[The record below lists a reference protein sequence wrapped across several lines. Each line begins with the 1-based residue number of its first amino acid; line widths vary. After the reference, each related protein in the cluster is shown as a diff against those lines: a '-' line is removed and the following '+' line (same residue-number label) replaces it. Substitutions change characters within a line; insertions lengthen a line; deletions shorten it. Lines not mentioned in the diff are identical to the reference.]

1 MTTTWPRVI
10 AHADMDAFYASVEQL
25 DDPSLRGRRLIVGPN
40 SLRGVVLTASY
51 EARKTGVKSAMP
63 MAEAMRRCPDALV
76 VPPRF
81 DRYQEQSKAIMN
93 AFADFSPSVEAIS
106 LDEAFIDMTGA
117 EGIFGTPANIARLI
131 RDAVTDATGGL
142 TASVGIAATKYV
154 AKVAS
159 DFNKPNGITV
169 VSPEETIDWLN
180 PLPVSRLW
188 GAGPKTVP
196 RFHKLGLLT
205 IGDVR
210 RADAF
215 FLKQNFGNGAA
226 HFQALANGQDPR
238 RVSGRR
244 KARSIGSER
253 TLLHDVSSR
262 DEIEQYLK
270 RSADRIGR
278 RLRDKGYRCG
288 GVRVKLKT
296 NKFKLLSRQSR
307 LTEPSDCADHL
318 YKVAA
323 DLLSQFEDN
332 GPYRLVGL
340 AAYEL
345 SRANDPQQVD
355 MFATDAKPKAL
366 ENAIDDCI
374 KKFGKGVISRAADLG
389 DARTIADTTPT
400 LDFIDA
406 EFIDPDFT
414 DPDFMDSDFDRP

>member
-25 DDPSLRGRRLIVGPN
+25 DDPSLLGRELIVGPN

-63 MAEAMRRCPDALV
+63 MAEAMKRCPNATV

-81 DRYQEQSKAIMN
+81 DRYQEQSKAIMS

-117 EGIFGTPANIARLI
+117 EGIFGTPAKMARQI
-131 RDAVTDATGGL
+131 RDAVTEVTGGL

-169 VSPEETIDWLN
+169 VAPDETIEWLN

-210 RADAF
+210 RADPL
-215 FLKQNFGNGAA
+215 FLKQYFGNGAA
-226 HFQALANGQDPR
+226 HFQALANGEDPR
-238 RVSGRR
+238 RVATRR
-244 KARSIGSER
+244 KARSMGSDR

-262 DEIEQYLK
+262 AEIEQYLK
-270 RSADRIGR
+270 RSADRVGR

-296 NKFKLLSRQSR
+296 NQFKLLTRQSQ
-307 LTEPSDCADHL
+307 LVEPSDCAEHL
-318 YKVAA
+318 YKVAV
-323 DLLSQFEDN
+323 DLLSQFEAS
-332 GPYRLVGL
+332 GSYRLVGL
-340 AAYEL
+340 AGYDL
-345 SRANDPQQVD
+345 TRADDPQQMD
-355 MFATDAKPKAL
+355 LFATDAKPKAL
-366 ENAIDDCI
+366 EHAIDDCI
-374 KKFGKGVISRAADLG
+374 KKFGKGVIGRAADLG
-389 DARTIADTTPT
+389 SARTIADTTPT
-400 LDFIDA
+400 LDFIDD
-406 EFIDPDFT
+406 I
-414 DPDFMDSDFDRP
+414 S

>member
-1 MTTTWPRVI
+1 MTNSWPRVI

-25 DDPSLRGRRLIVGPN
+25 DDPSLRGRALIVGPN

-51 EARKTGVKSAMP
+51 EARKSGVKSAMP
-63 MAEAMRRCPDALV
+63 MAEAMRRCPQALV

-81 DRYQEQSKAIMN
+81 ARYQEQSSAIMA
-93 AFADFSPSVEAIS
+93 AFADFSPNVEAIS

-117 EGIFGTPANIARLI
+117 EGIFGEPANIARLI
-131 RDAVTDATGGL
+131 RAAVTDATGGL
-142 TASVGIAATKYV
+142 TASVGVASTRYV

-169 VSPEETIDWLN
+169 VSPDESIDWLN

-210 RADAF
+210 RADPF
-215 FLKQNFGNGAA
+215 FLKQNFGSGAA
-226 HFQALANGQDPR
+226 HFQALANGVDPR
-238 RVSGRR
+238 PVAGSR
-244 KARSIGSER
+244 KARSMGSDR

-262 DEIEQYLK
+262 HEIEQYLK

-288 GVRVKLKT
+288 GVRVRLKT
-296 NKFKLLSRQSR
+296 NKFKLLSRQCR
-307 LTEPSDCADHL
+307 LKEPSNCAEHIC
-318 YKVAA
+318 KVAT
-323 DLLSQFEDN
+323 DLLSRFDDR

-340 AAYEL
+340 AVYDL
-345 SRANDPQQVD
+345 SRCDDPQQVD
-355 MFATDAKPKAL
+355 MFAQNAKPEAL
-366 ENAIDDCI
+366 ESAIDDCI
-374 KKFGKGVISRAADLG
+374 KKFGKGVIARASDLSG
-389 DARTIADTTPT
+389 ARTISDTTPT
-400 LDFIDA
+400 LDFIDD
-406 EFIDPDFT
+406 I
-414 DPDFMDSDFDRP
+414 S

>member
-1 MTTTWPRVI
+1 MTNPWPQVI

-25 DDPSLRGRRLIVGPN
+25 DDPSLRGRELIVGPN

-63 MAEAMRRCPDALV
+63 MAEAMRRCPQALV

-81 DRYQEQSKAIMN
+81 DRYQEQSQAIMT

-131 RDAVTDATGGL
+131 RESVTEATGGL

-188 GAGPKTVP
+188 GAGAKTIP

-210 RADAF
+210 RADPV

-238 RVSGRR
+238 QVASGR
-244 KARSIGSER
+244 KARSMGSDR

-262 DEIEQYLK
+262 DEIAQYLK
-270 RSADRIGR
+270 RSADRVGR
-278 RLRDKGYRCG
+278 RLRDKGYKCG

-296 NKFKLLSRQSR
+296 NNFTLHSRQSQ
-307 LTEPSDCADHL
+307 LAEPSDCADHL
-318 YKVAA
+318 FKVAVG
-323 DLLSQFEDN
+323 LLPQFEDN

-340 AAYEL
+340 AGYDL
-345 SRANDPQQVD
+345 TRADDPQQMD
-355 MFATDAKPKAL
+355 LFALDARTKAL
-366 ENAIDDCI
+366 ENVMDDCI
-374 KKFGKGVISRAADLG
+374 KKFGKGSIGRAADLG
-389 DARTIADTTPT
+389 DARTISDATPT
-400 LDFIDA
+400 MDFIDD
-406 EFIDPDFT
+406 I
-414 DPDFMDSDFDRP
+414 S

>member
-1 MTTTWPRVI
+1 MTTNWPRVI

-25 DDPSLRGRRLIVGPN
+25 DDPSLAGRELIVGPN

-63 MAEAMRRCPDALV
+63 MAEAMKRCPNATV

-81 DRYQEQSKAIMN
+81 DRYQEQSKAIMS

-117 EGIFGTPANIARLI
+117 EGIFGSPAKMARQI
-131 RDAVTDATGGL
+131 RDAVTEVTGGL

-169 VSPEETIDWLN
+169 VAPDETVEWLN

-210 RADAF
+210 RADPI

-226 HFQALANGQDPR
+226 HFQALANGEDPR
-238 RVSGRR
+238 RVATRR
-244 KARSIGSER
+244 KARSMGSDR

-262 DEIEQYLK
+262 AEIEQYLK
-270 RSADRIGR
+270 RSADRVGR

-296 NKFKLLSRQSR
+296 NQFKLLTRQSQ
-307 LTEPSDCADHL
+307 LLEPSDCAEHL
-318 YKVAA
+318 YKIAV
-323 DLLSQFEDN
+323 DLLSQFDDS

-340 AAYEL
+340 AGYDL
-345 SRANDPQQVD
+345 TRSDDPQQMD
-355 MFATDAKPKAL
+355 LFAADAKPKAL

-374 KKFGKGVISRAADLG
+374 RKFGKGVIGRAADLG

-400 LDFIDA
+400 LDFIDD
-406 EFIDPDFT
+406 I
-414 DPDFMDSDFDRP
+414 S

>member
-1 MTTTWPRVI
+1 MKTHWPRVI

-25 DDPSLRGRRLIVGPN
+25 DDPALRGKELIVGPN

-51 EARKTGVKSAMP
+51 EARRFGVKSAMP
-63 MAEAMRRCPDALV
+63 MAEAMRRCPGALV

-81 DRYQEQSKAIMN
+81 DRYQEQSKAIMA
-93 AFADFSPSVEAIS
+93 AFTDFSPRVEAIS

-117 EGIFGTPANIARLI
+117 EGIFGTPAEIARQI
-131 RDAVTDATGGL
+131 RDAVTDVTGGL
-142 TASVGIAATKYV
+142 TASVGVAATKYV

-169 VSPEETIDWLN
+169 VTPDQTVEWLN

-210 RADAF
+210 RADPE
-215 FLKQNFGNGAA
+215 FLKQNFGKGAL
-226 HFQALANGQDPR
+226 HFQALANGEDPR
-238 RVSGRR
+238 RVATRR
-244 KARSIGSER
+244 KARSMGSDR

-262 DEIEQYLK
+262 AEIEQYLK
-270 RSADRIGR
+270 RSADRVGR
-278 RLRDKGYRCG
+278 RLRDKGFRCG

-296 NKFKLLSRQSR
+296 NKFKLHSRQSQ

-323 DLLSQFEDN
+323 NLLTQFEEN

-340 AAYEL
+340 AAYDL
-345 SRANDPQQVD
+345 TRIDDPQQMD
-355 MFATDAKPKAL
+355 LFANNAKPKAL

-374 KKFGKGVISRAADLG
+374 KKFGKGVIGRAADL
-389 DARTIADTTPT
+389 DTTRTIADTTPT
-400 LDFIDA
+400 LDFIDD
-406 EFIDPDFT
+406 I
-414 DPDFMDSDFDRP
+414 S

>member
-1 MTTTWPRVI
+1 MKNSVPDPLLQQWPTPKPWPRVI

-25 DDPSLRGRRLIVGPN
+25 DDPSLRGKALIVGPN

-51 EARKTGVKSAMP
+51 EARTTGVKSAMP
-63 MAEAMRRCPDALV
+63 MAEALRRCPQAVV

-81 DRYQEQSKAIMN
+81 DRYQEQSQAIMT
-93 AFADFSPSVEAIS
+93 AFADFSPNVEAIS

-117 EGIFGTPANIARLI
+117 SELFGDPACIATQI
-131 RDAVTDATGGL
+131 KEAVTDVTGGL

-169 VSPEETIDWLN
+169 VAPQDTVAWLD
-180 PLPVSRLW
+180 PMPVSRLW

-196 RFHKLGLLT
+196 RFHKIGIRT

-210 RADAF
+210 RADSD
-215 FLKQNFGNGAA
+215 FLAHHFGNGAR
-226 HFQALANGQDPR
+226 HFKALAQGEDPR
-238 RVSGRR
+238 PVARR
-244 KARSIGSER
+244 RSARSMGSDR
-253 TLLHDVSSR
+253 TLLNDVSSR
-262 DEIEQYLK
+262 EEILQYLR
-270 RSADRIGR
+270 RSADRVGR
-278 RLRDKGYRCG
+278 RLRDKNYRCR

-296 NKFKLLSRQSR
+296 NQFKLHSRQCQ

-323 DLLSQFEDN
+323 GLLEQFDDN

-345 SRANDPQQVD
+345 IRADDPLQLD
-355 MFATDAKPKAL
+355 LFASNKASTSL
-366 ENAIDDCI
+366 EHTIDDCI
-374 KKFGKGVISRAADLG
+374 RKFGKGVIGRAADIG

-400 LDFIDA
+400 LDFIDD
-406 EFIDPDFT
+406 I
-414 DPDFMDSDFDRP
+414 S